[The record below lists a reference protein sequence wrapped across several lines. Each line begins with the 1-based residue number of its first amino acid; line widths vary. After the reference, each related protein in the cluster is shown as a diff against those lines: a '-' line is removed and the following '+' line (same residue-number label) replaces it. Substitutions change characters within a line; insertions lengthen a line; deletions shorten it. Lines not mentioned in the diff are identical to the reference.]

1 VPGGEPVKGTGPAQD
16 SREATPLADLA
27 AQLRTVAQRIENLFL
42 RQFDTIGL
50 HLNDNQSEYRRQEA
64 HFSQLMVD
72 KAVSDQEHTE
82 YAEKVIS
89 LADAYEQGFIR
100 SLQSLNDEISKELID
115 FEQVLDRVSE
125 RTDRANQL
133 ASLRQWLSLSQE
145 LQTARIMA
153 TRGIIDQVK
162 FDKRIPKMIVERH
175 GSVDITLFRDRSKEF
190 SDGSATYTS
199 FIKQSFADHER
210 IQPQREPL
218 YQKLFAS
225 DHDITAVDRAS
236 ITAPQQRV
244 RSINPLE
251 AKSWFRL
258 VKVVYIGLWIV
269 GIGAVVVV
277 AIAFQSQSVL
287 VFGCL
292 ATSALLLGLKKAFY
306 YVIFG
311 RTTAIEPP
319 DTASSTSKT

>member
-1 VPGGEPVKGTGPAQD
+1 
-16 SREATPLADLA
+16 
-27 AQLRTVAQRIENLFL
+27 
-42 RQFDTIGL
+42 
-50 HLNDNQSEYRRQEA
+50 
-64 HFSQLMVD
+64 
-72 KAVSDQEHTE
+72 
-82 YAEKVIS
+82 
-89 LADAYEQGFIR
+89 
-100 SLQSLNDEISKELID
+100 
-115 FEQVLDRVSE
+115 
-125 RTDRANQL
+125 
-133 ASLRQWLSLSQE
+133 
-145 LQTARIMA
+145 
-153 TRGIIDQVK
+153 
-162 FDKRIPKMIVERH
+162 MIVERH

-199 FIKQSFADHER
+199 FIKQSFADHQR
-210 IQPQREPL
+210 IQPQREQL

-225 DHDITAVDRAS
+225 DHDITAWDQAS
-236 ITAPQQRV
+236 IVAPQRV
-244 RSINPLE
+244 RSINRLE

-269 GIGAVVVV
+269 GMGAVVLV
-277 AIAFQSQSVL
+277 AIALQSQSVL

>member
-1 VPGGEPVKGTGPAQD
+1 MKGTRPAQD
-16 SREATPLADLA
+16 SREATPLAKLA

-82 YAEKVIS
+82 YAEKVIG
-89 LADAYEQGFIR
+89 LVDAYEQGFIR

-115 FEQVLDRVSE
+115 FEQLLDRVSE

-145 LQTARIMA
+145 LQTARIKA

-162 FDKRIPKMIVERH
+162 FDKRIPKMIVDRH

-190 SDGSATYTS
+190 SDGLATYTS
-199 FIKQSFADHER
+199 FIKQSFADHQR
-210 IQPQREPL
+210 IQPQREQL

-225 DHDITAVDRAS
+225 DHDITAWDQAS
-236 ITAPQQRV
+236 IVAPQRV

-258 VKVVYIGLWIV
+258 VKVVYIGLWIA
-269 GIGAVVVV
+269 GMGAVVLV
-277 AIAFQSQSVL
+277 AIALQSQSVL

-292 ATSALLLGLKKAFY
+292 GTSALLLGLKKAFF